1 MRYTLQLT
9 LILLIIAAKSFSQDA
24 VQNEINA
31 FATKTGAIPTIGKAT
46 QSLSFMRFPATR
58 AMKVTSSGAPQ
69 DKAMAFLKENSGLFK
84 AKWENEAFVVKDNKK
99 DRHGGE
105 HVTLQQH
112 INGVPVFDGVLRFHF
127 NQSADLTSLNGN
139 FIGVSKLNTV
149 PSVKS
154 TEAGELAVKHIT
166 GQKLGN
172 IGAPLHI
179 NKNTLYVFQKGL
191 AQGYK
196 GAVHLVYE
204 VEVGNGLDIREFVY
218 VDAHTREI
226 VEQFAGMH
234 SIDRK
239 LYETSI
245 SSANLKWKES
255 DGMDGAAFAALDQWQ
270 KSEVKSAGHI
280 YNLMKNTFGFV
291 SYDNKDASMITINN
305 NPDVNCPNATWNG
318 RAASFCTGTASDDIV
333 AHEWAHAYT
342 ENTSGLIYAWQT
354 GAMNE
359 SYSDIWGETVDMLNN
374 YMDDDESTDLRTG
387 CGSSSRWK
395 IGEKASAFNYGL
407 RDMWNPN
414 CYGDPGK
421 VSDPQY
427 WCASTDY
434 GGVHINS
441 GILNHAF
448 ALLVDGGT
456 YNGQTITGLG
466 LTKAAH
472 IFWRAQSEYMTST
485 TDFAA
490 QADILEASLADLIGI
505 NLRKL
510 SLDDTPAA
518 YSGEIITEADAI
530 QLSRVIAAVELRGTN
545 ACGFQVMLKPVP
557 TLCSGANPG
566 NAIYF
571 ENFESGLG
579 EWAVSSTASNPAQW
593 TERQWL
599 IRNGL
604 PGGREGKSA
613 YAVDFNGGDCVNNFQ
628 NGVISLRSPV
638 ITIPANTV
646 GPIMAAFDH
655 YVATEANYDGGNVKY
670 RINNGEWLLMP
681 YTAFTDNPYNITL
694 ATTGD
699 NPLRGQPGF
708 SGANQGSVG
717 GSWGQSRINLSA
729 LNLAPGQTIQLRWD
743 FGTDGCGGLDGWY
756 IDDFRIYNCSAPSVQ
771 FVTTAT
777 TVNEGEANIPS
788 AYPNECLKYVEK
800 TVTVKINGVP
810 SQPVTVTVA
819 AHGTAKLGET
829 ADFSFSPSSFVL
841 QAGHLSQDIKV
852 RIYDD
857 AYIEENESL
866 VLTYTLTSPE
876 GGDAFPETFGQSHT
890 FTIVDNDRIPT
901 SVNNVLISEDFE
913 RGLPEGWNVVGGG
926 AYPTTW
932 AVVNLGTVW
941 LDPLKPKLL
950 FINSDAAGNVNMDKV
965 VESAPFNTAGMSNIE
980 LSFLEYFYVWKSG
993 FAEQALVDVW
1003 DGTAW
1008 RNILKQ
1014 TQETGTSGSW
1024 VSPAKRTLQIPAEY
1038 GNAGMKIRF
1047 RYIANYDY
1055 WWAIDNVKLTADS
1068 PKKVQTAVMV
1078 TPDIQY
1084 MGAGE
1089 TVQFFDPGT
1098 GNLIAR
1104 INNFGEHNYGCTA
1117 VAVDRS
1123 GTDASSWMGAHQMT
1137 NKTFKVTPRYNNPGG
1152 SYEITLFYGAAELP
1166 TFNGSLIRSMSKSK
1180 DGIASAVPETMT
1192 FAAVSPSSVFNT
1204 DYAFT
1209 SVFHTGFSGFAL
1221 SDRDYRETS
1230 LPVTL
1235 SHFSAKNTVEGNKLT
1250 WETTAELRNDRFEIE
1265 RSVDGKFFEQIGTVS
1280 GAGNSATTHTYK
1292 YVDQYFKSGSNY
1304 YRLRQVDTD
1313 GSFAYSKI
1321 ISIDNQQQSA
1331 VVKYFPNPVQS
1342 MLNIDVTEGGTGHWK
1357 IKIVNM
1363 TGRVVLNDI
1372 SLRVVNGRINQNLE
1386 KLPTGMYQ
1394 VIISNEITSSTF
1406 SVFKL

>member
-1 MRYTLQLT
+1 MRYTLQLI
-9 LILLIIAAKSFSQDA
+9 LILLLISGQSIAQDA
-24 VQNEINA
+24 LQNEIST
-31 FATKTGAIPTIGKAT
+31 FASKTGAVPTISKAT
-46 QSLSFMRFPATR
+46 QSLGFMRFPATR
-58 AMKVTSSGAPQ
+58 AMKVSNGKNPA
-69 DKAMAFLKENSGLFK
+69 DKAMTFMKENGGLFK
-84 AKWENEAFVVKDNKK
+84 SKWENEAFTIKESKK
-99 DRHGGE
+99 DKHGQE

-112 INGVPVFDGVLRFHF
+112 INGVPVFDGVLKFHF
-127 NQSADLTSLNGN
+127 NQGSDLTSLNGN
-139 FIGVSKLNTV
+139 FIGVSKLNTL
-149 PSVKS
+149 PSIKS
-154 TEAGELAVKHIT
+154 TEAEQLAIKHVT

-172 IGAPLHI
+172 IGEALHS
-179 NKNTLYVFQKGL
+179 NKTTLYVFQKGL
-191 AQGYK
+191 AQGYR

-204 VEVGNGLDIREFVY
+204 VEVANGADIREFVY
-218 VDAHTREI
+218 IDAHTKEV

-245 SSANLKWKES
+245 SAANLKWKES
-255 DGMDGAAFAALDQWQ
+255 DGLDGATFAALDQWQ

-291 SYDNKDASMITINN
+291 SYNNADASMITINN

-318 RAASFCTGTASDDIV
+318 RAASFCTGTATDDIV

-374 YMDDDESTDLRTG
+374 YMDEDESNALRTG
-387 CGSSSRWK
+387 CASSSRWK

-407 RDMWNPN
+407 RDMWDPT
-414 CYGDPGK
+414 CYNNPGK

-427 WCASTDY
+427 WCASTDN

-490 QADILEASLADLIGI
+490 QADILEASLADLIGV
-505 NLRKL
+505 NLQAL
-510 SLDDTPAA
+510 SLGEAPAGS
-518 YSGEIITEADAI
+518 SGEIITEADAA
-530 QLSRVIAAVELRGTN
+530 QLSKVLAAVELRGSN
-545 ACGFQVMLKPVP
+545 ACGFQVMLKPVS
-557 TLCSGANPG
+557 TLCSGASPG

-579 EWAVSSTASNPAQW
+579 EWAVSATGSNPAQW
-593 TERQWL
+593 VERQWL
-599 IRNGL
+599 IRSGL
-604 PGGREGKSA
+604 PGAREGKAA
-613 YAVDFNGGDCVNNFQ
+613 YAVDFSGGDCINNFQ
-628 NGVISLRSPV
+628 NGVMSLRSPV

-646 GPIMAAFDH
+646 GPITAAFDH

-670 RINNGEWLLMP
+670 RINNGDWLLVP
-681 YTAFTDNPYNITL
+681 AAAFTDNPYNITL
-694 ATTGD
+694 AQTGD

-717 GSWGQSRINLSA
+717 GSWGQSRINLST
-729 LNLAPGQTIQLRWD
+729 LNLTSGQTIQLRWD

-777 TVNEGEANIPS
+777 TVNEGEATIAS
-788 AYPNECLKYVEK
+788 AYPNECLEYVEK
-800 TVTVKINGVP
+800 TVTIKINGVP
-810 SQPVTVTVA
+810 SQPVTVTLQTQ
-819 AHGTAKLGET
+819 GTAKLGET
-829 ADFSFSPSSFVL
+829 ADFSFSPASFVL

-857 AYIEENESL
+857 AYIEDNESL

-876 GGDAFPETFGQSHT
+876 GGNAFPETFGQSHT
-890 FTIVDNDRIPT
+890 FTIIDNDRIPT

-913 RGLPEGWNVVGGG
+913 KGMPEGWNVVGGG
-926 AYPTTW
+926 LYPATW

-965 VESAPFNTAGMSNIE
+965 VESAPFNTAGMSNIQ
-980 LSFLEYFYVWKSG
+980 LSFQEYFYVWASG
-993 FAEQALVDVW
+993 FAEQAMVDVW
-1003 DGTAW
+1003 DGNAW
-1008 RNILKQ
+1008 RTILKQ
-1014 TQETGTSGSW
+1014 TQQTGTSGSW
-1024 VSPAKRTLQIPAEY
+1024 VAPVKRTLQIPAEY
-1038 GNAGMKIRF
+1038 GNAGMKLRF

-1055 WWAIDNVKLTADS
+1055 WWAIDNVKLSADS

-1078 TPDIQY
+1078 TPDVQY
-1084 MGAGE
+1084 LGAGE
-1089 TVQFFDPGT
+1089 TAQFFDPAT
-1098 GNLIAR
+1098 GNLVAR
-1104 INNFGEHNYGCTA
+1104 INNFGDHNYGCTA
-1117 VAVDRS
+1117 VAVDRA
-1123 GTDASSWMGAHQMT
+1123 GTDAVSWMDSFKMT
-1137 NKTFKVTPRYNNPGG
+1137 NKTFKVTPRYNNPAG

-1166 TFNGSLIRSMSKSK
+1166 NFNGAQIRSMSKSS
-1180 DGIASAVPETMT
+1180 DGIASAVPEAM
-1192 FAAVSPSSVFNT
+1192 AYAEVSSAHVFNT
-1204 DYAFT
+1204 DHAFT

-1221 SDRDYRETS
+1221 SDKDFKETS

-1235 SHFSAKNTVEGNKLT
+1235 SHFSGANTVEGNRLT
-1250 WETTAELRNDRFEIE
+1250 WETTSELKNDRFEIE
-1265 RSVDGKFFEQIGTVS
+1265 RSQDGRFFEKIGTVA
-1280 GAGNSATTHTYK
+1280 GTGNSAITQTYRFF
-1292 YVDQYFKSGSNY
+1292 DQHFKSGANY

-1321 ISIDNQQQSA
+1321 ISIDNQLQSA
-1331 VVKYFPNPVQS
+1331 VVKHFPNPVQYV
-1342 MLNIDVTEGGTGHWK
+1342 LHIDVTDAETKDWNVK
-1357 IKIVNM
+1357 LVSM
-1363 TGRVVLNDI
+1363 AGRVVVNHAN
-1372 SLRVVNGRINQNLE
+1372 VKAVNGRITENLE
-1386 KLPTGMYQ
+1386 KLGTGVYQ
-1394 VIISNEITSSTF
+1394 VIISNEKTSHTF